1 MKISCEKAIFLQKY
15 FPFIIH
21 SSYHILY
28 CYFYKLCFFII
39 LDIMTK
45 QFTNYK
51 IRAFINLGAAAL
63 FSILTLSFHADI
75 SLLAAPIAIIYTAA
89 TIYFTLNMI
98 IKTDGSHILK
108 VIKFTEYL
116 PYVLFITFIL
126 RRAGNNGVPYWYD
139 LITVILWFVIFV
151 CSYLSAHVLYEKK
164 NAEIIKG
171 WKIPPKPLTLKGTS
185 KAIYEVVDWIDALV
199 WSIFTVLIFQIF
211 VLQLYEIPSESM
223 VPTFLIKD
231 RVFVSKIDC
240 GPKFPLTDVGLPT
253 FRTYKR
259 GDTIVLRNPHYS
271 MDRKSEVKTV
281 TSQLVY
287 MFSLMTVNLNK
298 DENGEQ
304 KADPLVKRITGLPG
318 EQLVMQDGT
327 LYVRTKDSD
336 EWKASEIDAKYAAWN
351 LNAFSTKKLN
361 GKIQTY
367 PLTSEEYQIMLD
379 FEEQRRN
386 YDLDLSAY
394 KASDLVLQLK
404 ELVYKNNLIGQFE
417 APELN
422 DYELFNGVQQI
433 TKNLMGQNGGTKW
446 FEEFMTSWVPA
457 KNNIRDMYAE
467 STFRLNVM
475 TKITFGQIVVRYAQL
490 LNQNSN
496 AKLSEDEEIKSYLQN
511 ANLLNWYIEYIME
524 GRNMPVFPANDSNGN
539 PQYIPEKCYFMMGDN
554 RFNSLDLRHSYNQS
568 YKKLTADDPVSL
580 KFYSSVEPQYIHKKY
595 IVGKPAFRFWPLN
608 RFGKV

>member
-1 MKISCEKAIFLQKY
+1 
-15 FPFIIH
+15 
-21 SSYHILY
+21 
-28 CYFYKLCFFII
+28 
-39 LDIMTK
+39 MTK

-240 GPKFPLTDVGLPT
+240 GPKFPLTDVGLPD
-253 FRTYKR
+253 FRKYKR

-271 MDRKSEVKTV
+271 LDRKSEVKTV

-287 MFSLMTVNLNK
+287 MLSLMTVNLNK
-298 DENGEQ
+298 DENGEM

-318 EQLVMQDGT
+318 EQLVMQDGV

-336 EWKASEIDAKYAAWN
+336 DFIPSKIDEKFATWN
-351 LNAFSTKKLN
+351 LNAVHPKEKQKVQSF
-361 GKIQTY
+361 
-367 PLTSEEYQIMLD
+367 PLSSQDYQKMLD
-379 FEEQRRN
+379 FEHERRQFDLN
-386 YDLDLSAY
+386 AASIRAGEIVREISKYTDNNNLPGDFSTPDLWEYDLFI
-394 KASDLVLQLK
+394 
-404 ELVYKNNLIGQFE
+404 N
-417 APELN
+417 
-422 DYELFNGVQQI
+422 VQQI
-433 TKNLMGQNGGTKW
+433 AANIIYKNGGIDW
-446 FEEFMTSWVPA
+446 FEKFMTSWIEN
-457 KNNIRDMYAE
+457 KNKNRDYYQQ
-467 STFRLNVM
+467 SNFTLNVM
-475 TKITFGQIVVRYAQL
+475 TKLTFGEMVLRYAQL
-490 LNQNSN
+490 LDSGVSFSNLNS
-496 AKLSEDEEIKSYLQN
+496 DEQIKSYFQK
-511 ANLLNWYIEYIME
+511 AETLNWYIQMLLDE
-524 GRNMPVFPANDSNGN
+524 RNMPLFPENDSNGN
-539 PQYIPEKCYFMMGDN
+539 PQYIPENCYFMMGDN
-554 RFNSLDLRHSYNQS
+554 RFNSLDLRHSYEQTLKPLCN
-568 YKKLTADDPVSL
+568 DDKMSVTY
-580 KFYSSVEPQYIHKKY
+580 YSMMSPQYINKKY
-595 IVGKPAFRFWPLN
+595 IIGKPVFRFWPLG

>member
-1 MKISCEKAIFLQKY
+1 
-15 FPFIIH
+15 
-21 SSYHILY
+21 
-28 CYFYKLCFFII
+28 
-39 LDIMTK
+39 MTK

-240 GPKFPLTDVGLPT
+240 GPKFPLTDVGLPD
-253 FRTYKR
+253 FRKYKR

-271 MDRKSEVKTV
+271 LDRKSEVKTV

-287 MFSLMTVNLNK
+287 MLSLMTVNLNK
-298 DENGEQ
+298 DENGEM

-318 EQLVMQDGT
+318 EQLVMQDGV

-336 EWKASEIDAKYAAWN
+336 DFIPSKIDEKFATWN
-351 LNAFSTKKLN
+351 LNAVHPKEKQKVQSF
-361 GKIQTY
+361 
-367 PLTSEEYQIMLD
+367 PLSSQDYQKMLD
-379 FEEQRRN
+379 FEHERRQFDLN
-386 YDLDLSAY
+386 AASIRAGEIVREISKYTDNNNLPGDFSAPDLWEYDLFI
-394 KASDLVLQLK
+394 
-404 ELVYKNNLIGQFE
+404 N
-417 APELN
+417 
-422 DYELFNGVQQI
+422 VQQI
-433 TKNLMGQNGGTKW
+433 AANIIYKNGGIDW
-446 FEEFMTSWVPA
+446 FEKFMTSWIEN
-457 KNNIRDMYAE
+457 KNKNRDYYQQ
-467 STFRLNVM
+467 SNFTLNVM
-475 TKITFGQIVVRYAQL
+475 TKLTFGEMVLRYAQL
-490 LNQNSN
+490 LDSGVSFSNLNS
-496 AKLSEDEEIKSYLQN
+496 DEQIKSYFQK
-511 ANLLNWYIEYIME
+511 AETLNWYIQMLLDE
-524 GRNMPVFPANDSNGN
+524 RNMPLFPENDSNGN
-539 PQYIPEKCYFMMGDN
+539 PQYIPENCYFMMGDN
-554 RFNSLDLRHSYNQS
+554 RFNSLDLRHSYEQTLKPLCN
-568 YKKLTADDPVSL
+568 DDKMSVTY
-580 KFYSSVEPQYIHKKY
+580 YSMMSPQYINKKY
-595 IVGKPAFRFWPLN
+595 IIGKPVFRFWPLG